1 MKIYCRVF
9 NPTVSKRNYESE
21 NEILIVDQLRGNES
35 YAPND
40 KDQHGVHSTCS
51 LPPISIS
58 ILLILLDANIGSK
71 IGERGNRCRRNDRET
86 VVDGCGSSTP
96 SVDQFA
102 YLRTAATIDQFAH
115 LRTAA
120 TIDQFAYLR
129 TAATID
135 QFAYLRTAA
144 TIDQF
149 AYLRTA
155 ASADQFAYLR
165 RAANALGYSIS
176 EAQILYLSRLAASVV
191 RDLTDSKEDGRGSSS
206 SQNHSLSERN
216 NFNLFVTDT
225 RGSNDDASLHDG
237 DPDRRDTGASDVS
250 DNDRVRVKT
259 LPTSE
264 KGISVLEF
272 FSGIG
277 YVRCTHRILPSLSLD
292 SL

>member
-9 NPTVSKRNYESE
+9 NPTVSKRNYEIE

-206 SQNHSLSERN
+206 SHNHSLSERN

-237 DPDRRDTGASDVS
+237 DPDRRDIVASDVS
-250 DNDRVRVKT
+250 NNDRVRVKT

>member
-9 NPTVSKRNYESE
+9 NPTVSKRNYEIE

-96 SVDQFA
+96 SV
-102 YLRTAATIDQFAH
+102 
-115 LRTAA
+115 
-120 TIDQFAYLR
+120 
-129 TAATID
+129 D

-237 DPDRRDTGASDVS
+237 DPDRRDIVASDVS
-250 DNDRVRVKT
+250 NNDRVRVKT

>member
-9 NPTVSKRNYESE
+9 NPTVSKRNYEIE

-102 YLRTAATIDQFAH
+102 H
-115 LRTAA
+115 
-120 TIDQFAYLR
+120 LR

-237 DPDRRDTGASDVS
+237 DPDRRDIGASDVS